1 MEAEAD
7 MTETGGLHYIHER
20 IDQLV
25 RQTALEVGLLRLH
38 VGVDRG
44 DTREQ
49 QDHALALT
57 RQRFWAAQDAAADN
71 HHQRHREP

>member
-1 MEAEAD
+1 MSEV
-7 MTETGGLHYIHER
+7 GGLHYIHER

-38 VGVDRG
+38 AGVDS
-44 DTREQ
+44 TRSRSEE
-49 QDHALALT
+49 DHALELT

-71 HHQRHREP
+71 HHHEHRDPA

>member
-1 MEAEAD
+1 MPD
-7 MTETGGLHYIHER
+7 TGGLYYIHER

-38 VGVDRG
+38 LGVDTVNAE
-44 DTREQ
+44 DPREGEKVSMQ
-49 QDHALALT
+49 LT

-71 HHQRHREP
+71 HHQEHREP